1 LELTFTGTNT
11 TPGAEVIDNP
21 MGVLF
26 LAFNGLARAV
36 SLTHAAARAFF
47 LIDRIA
53 DQGLAYPGR
62 TAFLINMDMIFVEK
76 ILQSGQNRI
85 RGCFT
90 QAA

>member
-1 LELTFTGTNT
+1 LTFTGTET
-11 TPGAEVIDNP
+11 APGAKIVNNP

-26 LAFNGLARAV
+26 LAFNGLTWAV
-36 SLTHAAARAFF
+36 PLANAAARTFF

-53 DQGLAYPGR
+53 DKSLTNPGR